1 MVVQIQPTIAGLG
14 FALQAIN
21 REGGSTSSVASLVS
35 PSAAGY
41 AVESVSSSP
50 FTGPLTTATT
60 VMTPGLPSIMQNY
73 WRHGTIPTTAP
84 LARAVASGSGDAS
97 TSRAGTAGG

>member
-1 MVVQIQPTIAGLG
+1 MVVQIQPTIAGPG
-14 FALQAIN
+14 FALQTIN

-35 PSAAGY
+35 PSAASY
-41 AVESVSSSP
+41 AVESVPVSP
-50 FTGPLTTATT
+50 FAAPLTTAAT

-73 WRHGTIPTTAP
+73 WRPGTIPATVP
-84 LARAVASGSGDAS
+84 LTRTVAGGSGDAS